1 MILLIATLQRNIAT
15 QWNTGVVRMIIE
27 PVTIRTIRTAVFVN
41 HGDCPA
47 VSWGLSRCVTSVTI
61 ETIGTAFF
69 CIPSSGEE

>member
-1 MILLIATLQRNIAT
+1 MILLIATLQRNAAT
-15 QWNTGVVRMIIE
+15 QWNTGAVRMIIE

-47 VSWGLSRCVTSVTI
+47 VTNVTI